1 MDGYTVHSVYCCVNS
16 VSFDVNNVC
25 FDVYFCIYIDT
36 DQYSVI

>member
-1 MDGYTVHSVYCCVNS
+1 MDGYTVNSVYFCVHAAC
-16 VSFDVNNVC
+16 FDVNNVG